1 MLLVHEF
8 QIIVSAS
15 SKKINVIF
23 FVGQGN
29 STRRCLIK
37 LVQLKPFISDSDTY
51 NFLQIIQHFSL
62 TQVMSGEAEADK
74 ELGRQL
80 MQVVRAVPHLDTD
93 TLTNMLNSHMQV
105 QDQGFEYFLLL
116 ICI

>member
-1 MLLVHEF
+1 
-8 QIIVSAS
+8 
-15 SKKINVIF
+15 
-23 FVGQGN
+23 
-29 STRRCLIK
+29 
-37 LVQLKPFISDSDTY
+37 
-51 NFLQIIQHFSL
+51 
-62 TQVMSGEAEADK
+62 MSGEAEADK